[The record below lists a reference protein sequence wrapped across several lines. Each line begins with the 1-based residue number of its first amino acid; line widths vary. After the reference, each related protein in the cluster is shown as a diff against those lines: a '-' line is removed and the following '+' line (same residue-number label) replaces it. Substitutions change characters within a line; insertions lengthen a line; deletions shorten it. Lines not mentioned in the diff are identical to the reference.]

1 MTDQKQLMVK
11 LVLDAWNVHLARTGK
26 LLDQLT
32 DEQLQN
38 EVAPGR
44 NTGTYLLGHL
54 VAVHDALFTLL
65 GTGTKLYPHL
75 EEVFIKQPDKSG
87 SEKPSVKELRNYWN
101 EVNNKLANDLVKFSA
116 DEWLQKHMSVSEEDF
131 AKEPH
136 RNRLN
141 VLISRT
147 NHLAYHFGQLAFLK
161 P

>member
-1 MTDQKQLMVK
+1 MSDQKQLMVK

-26 LLDQLT
+26 LLEQLT

-54 VAVHDALFTLL
+54 VAVHDALSPLL
-65 GTGTKLYPHL
+65 GTGAKLYPQL
-75 EEVFIKQPDKSG
+75 EEPFIKQPDKSAL
-87 SEKPSVKELRNYWN
+87 EKPAVKELRNCWN
-101 EVNNKLANDLVKFSA
+101 EVNNKLSGELSKFSA
-116 DEWLQKHMSVSEEDF
+116 DEWLQKHTSVSEEDF